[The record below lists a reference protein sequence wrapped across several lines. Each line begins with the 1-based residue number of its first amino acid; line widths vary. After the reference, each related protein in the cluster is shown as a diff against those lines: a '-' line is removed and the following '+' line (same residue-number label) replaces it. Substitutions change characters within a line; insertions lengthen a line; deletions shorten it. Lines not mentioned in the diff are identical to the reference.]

1 MVREIT
7 QEPDGNRANEYH
19 SSNFGEIL
27 LALLPS
33 VSEHGLCRR
42 NPVRRQLHHEREIVI
57 LDEMAESPCAD
68 DSERDAEDI
77 KTEQDEAGMMREK
90 CRRQKDIDR
99 ESAGAGHERNHENR
113 QQAALARF
121 DGASRHY
128 CRHIAAEPHNH
139 RDE

>member
-1 MVREIT
+1 MLKIQRFT
-7 QEPDGNRANEYH
+7 CNMLQENCYV
-19 SSNFGEIL
+19 
-27 LALLPS
+27 
-33 VSEHGLCRR
+33 VSDESKEC
-42 NPVRRQLHHEREIVI
+42 VI
-57 LDEMAESPCAD
+57 CDCGAYYD
-68 DSERDAEDI
+68 RERDAEDI
-77 KTEQDEAGMMREK
+77 KTEQDEAGMMRDK